1 MKVKEVVSLFENDPA
16 VNLLLAKIGEPR
28 TNIKLKGLVGSSDA
42 LNLLVTSEKIEQPML
57 VIMHDKEDADL
68 LMNDLIHL
76 EESRVPSFFPTSY
89 KKPYQPES
97 IDNANILHRS
107 ETLTR
112 ALNEETK
119 IIVTYPEALVEK
131 VLNKRSLLQNVFK
144 ANVGELVDIPFL
156 SELFSTYGFEST
168 DFVYEPGQ
176 FAVRGGIIDVF
187 SFSSEFPLRLELFGN
202 EIESIRTFD
211 PETQLSKNSLQWAS
225 IMPNTHTQL
234 LKEERI
240 SLLEYLPENT
250 LIWIKDLRETQ
261 DIITKAFEKAADSFH
276 TVISISNNTQ
286 VVQSPPLLYE
296 TSASFTSLLEKRKVI
311 EFGKRAF
318 LSPSFEIDFEN
329 QPQPSFN
336 KNFEFLADS
345 LGALQHDGF
354 DIFIFSDSEKQ
365 LERLTTIFEE
375 IDPSLSFSGIT
386 GSLNAGFISPASK
399 IACLTDHQIF
409 DRIHRTNEK
418 PKFNKK
424 KALTLREL
432 KSLQTGDYV
441 VHIDHGVARFA
452 GLDKVMRNGNQQEVI
467 RLVYRDDDLLYVSV
481 HALHKISKYAG
492 KEGGPPATSKLGS
505 KDWETKKNRVKSK
518 VKDIAKELIT
528 LYAKRKTA
536 PGFAFPKDTFLQA
549 ELESSFMYQETPDQ
563 HSATVDIKTDM
574 ERVHPMDRLICG
586 DVGFGKTEVAIRAA
600 FKAVNANKQV
610 AVLVPTTIL
619 ALQHY
624 QTFSERLRD
633 FPITVDF
640 VNRFK
645 TAKEIT
651 AIKKKLRDGHI
662 DILIGT
668 HRIVNKDMIFKDLG
682 LMIIDEEQ
690 KFGVKIKEQL
700 KELRVNVD
708 AMTLTATPIPRTLHF
723 SLMGARDL
731 SIIATP
737 PPNRVPVTTEVCEF
751 SEEVIRDAVHH
762 ELRRNG
768 QVFFVHNRIGDIESL
783 ANLIYRLVPD
793 ARIAIAHGQMAGP
806 KLEKVMVSFINGAY
820 DVLIST
826 NIIESG
832 LDIPNANTIIINR
845 AHMFGLSDLH
855 QMRGRVGRSNTKAYC
870 YLLTPAHSTV
880 SSDARKRLIALEEF
894 SELGD
899 GFKVAMRDLDIRG
912 AGDLLGSEQSG
923 FVNDLGF
930 DMYHKILDDAV
941 LELKENE
948 FKELFQDDL
957 VHEKVSDSFVSDC
970 VLETDLEILIP
981 QEYITNTSE
990 RLRLYNDL
998 DNVETD
1004 EALLTLQNSTK
1015 DRFGA
1020 LPEPVNELIK
1030 SVRLRWLGRDFG
1042 LDKIVLKNSAMK
1054 LHILEGKKD
1063 AYFLSPAFKSLIQ
1076 FAQNHPR
1083 RCKIKEQN
1091 QKLIFSIDHIHS
1103 LDDSF
1108 PIFASFHRI

>member
-1 MKVKEVVSLFENDPA
+1 
-16 VNLLLAKIGEPR
+16 
-28 TNIKLKGLVGSSDA
+28 
-42 LNLLVTSEKIEQPML
+42 
-57 VIMHDKEDADL
+57 
-68 LMNDLIHL
+68 
-76 EESRVPSFFPTSY
+76 
-89 KKPYQPES
+89 
-97 IDNANILHRS
+97 
-107 ETLTR
+107 
-112 ALNEETK
+112 
-119 IIVTYPEALVEK
+119 
-131 VLNKRSLLQNVFK
+131 
-144 ANVGELVDIPFL
+144 
-156 SELFSTYGFEST
+156 
-168 DFVYEPGQ
+168 
-176 FAVRGGIIDVF
+176 
-187 SFSSEFPLRLELFGN
+187 
-202 EIESIRTFD
+202 
-211 PETQLSKNSLQWAS
+211 
-225 IMPNTHTQL
+225 
-234 LKEERI
+234 
-240 SLLEYLPENT
+240 
-250 LIWIKDLRETQ
+250 
-261 DIITKAFEKAADSFH
+261 
-276 TVISISNNTQ
+276 
-286 VVQSPPLLYE
+286 
-296 TSASFTSLLEKRKVI
+296 
-311 EFGKRAF
+311 
-318 LSPSFEIDFEN
+318 
-329 QPQPSFN
+329 
-336 KNFEFLADS
+336 
-345 LGALQHDGF
+345 
-354 DIFIFSDSEKQ
+354 
-365 LERLTTIFEE
+365 
-375 IDPSLSFSGIT
+375 
-386 GSLNAGFISPASK
+386 
-399 IACLTDHQIF
+399 
-409 DRIHRTNEK
+409 
-418 PKFNKK
+418 
-424 KALTLREL
+424 
-432 KSLQTGDYV
+432 
-441 VHIDHGVARFA
+441 
-452 GLDKVMRNGNQQEVI
+452 
-467 RLVYRDDDLLYVSV
+467 
-481 HALHKISKYAG
+481 
-492 KEGGPPATSKLGS
+492 
-505 KDWETKKNRVKSK
+505 
-518 VKDIAKELIT
+518 
-528 LYAKRKTA
+528 
-536 PGFAFPKDTFLQA
+536 
-549 ELESSFMYQETPDQ
+549 MYQETPDQ

-645 TAKEIT
+645 SAKEIT
-651 AIKKKLRDGHI
+651 AIKKKLHDGHI

-668 HRIVNKDMIFKDLG
+668 HRIVNKDMPFKDLG

-731 SIIATP
+731 SIISTP

-762 ELRRNG
+762 ELRRKG
-768 QVFFVHNRIGDIESL
+768 QIFFVHNRIGDIESL
-783 ANLIYRLVPD
+783 ANLIYKLVPD

-806 KLEKVMVSFINGAY
+806 KLEKVMVGFINGRY

-870 YLLTPAHSTV
+870 YLLTPANSTV

-948 FKELFQDDL
+948 FKELFQDNL
-957 VHEKVSDSFVSDC
+957 VYEKVSGSFLSDC

-1004 EALLTLQNSTK
+1004 DALLTLQNSTK

-1042 LDKIVLKNSAMK
+1042 LDKIVLKNSTMK
-1054 LHILEGKKD
+1054 LHILEGKKE
-1063 AYFLSPAFKSLIQ
+1063 AYFLSSAFKNLIQ
-1076 FAQNHPR
+1076 FAQNHPQ

-1091 QKLIFSIDHIHS
+1091 QKLIFSIDHVHS

-1108 PIFASFHRI
+1108 PVFASFLKI

>member
-1 MKVKEVVSLFENDPA
+1 MTK
-16 VNLLLAKIGEPR
+16 R
-28 TNIKLKGLVGSSDA
+28 
-42 LNLLVTSEKIEQPML
+42 Q
-57 VIMHDKEDADL
+57 
-68 LMNDLIHL
+68 IH
-76 EESRVPSFFPTSY
+76 S
-89 KKPYQPES
+89 
-97 IDNANILHRS
+97 
-107 ETLTR
+107 
-112 ALNEETK
+112 
-119 IIVTYPEALVEK
+119 
-131 VLNKRSLLQNVFK
+131 
-144 ANVGELVDIPFL
+144 
-156 SELFSTYGFEST
+156 
-168 DFVYEPGQ
+168 
-176 FAVRGGIIDVF
+176 
-187 SFSSEFPLRLELFGN
+187 
-202 EIESIRTFD
+202 
-211 PETQLSKNSLQWAS
+211 
-225 IMPNTHTQL
+225 MP
-234 LKEERI
+234 I
-240 SLLEYLPENT
+240 
-250 LIWIKDLRETQ
+250 
-261 DIITKAFEKAADSFH
+261 
-276 TVISISNNTQ
+276 ISISNNTQ
-286 VVQSPPLLYE
+286 VVQSPSLLYE
-296 TSASFTSLLEKRKVI
+296 TSASFSSLLKKRKVI

-336 KNFEFLADS
+336 KNFEFLVDS

-354 DIFIFSDSEKQ
+354 HIFIFSDSEKQ
-365 LERLTTIFEE
+365 LERLATIFEE

-386 GSLNAGFISPASK
+386 GSLNAGFISPTSK

-409 DRIHRTNEK
+409 DRIHRRNEK

-441 VHIDHGVARFA
+441 VHTDHGVARFA

-492 KEGGPPATSKLGS
+492 KEGGPPTTSKLGS

-645 TAKEIT
+645 SAKEIT
-651 AIKKKLRDGHI
+651 AIKKKLHDGHI

-668 HRIVNKDMIFKDLG
+668 HRIVNKDMTFKDLG

-731 SIIATP
+731 SIISTP

-762 ELRRNG
+762 ELRRKG
-768 QVFFVHNRIGDIESL
+768 QIFFVHNRIGDIESL
-783 ANLIYRLVPD
+783 ANLIYKLVPD

-806 KLEKVMVSFINGAY
+806 KLEKVMVGFINGRY

-870 YLLTPAHSTV
+870 YLLTPANSTV

-923 FVNDLGF
+923 YVNDLGF

-948 FKELFQDDL
+948 FKELFQDNL
-957 VHEKVSDSFVSDC
+957 VYEKVSDSFLSDC

-1004 EALLTLQNSTK
+1004 DALLTLQNSTK

-1042 LDKIVLKNSAMK
+1042 LDKIVLKNSTMK
-1054 LHILEGKKD
+1054 LHILEGKKE
-1063 AYFLSPAFKSLIQ
+1063 AYFLSSAFKNLIQ
-1076 FAQNHPR
+1076 FAQNHPQ

-1091 QKLIFSIDHIHS
+1091 QKLIFSIDHVHS

-1108 PIFASFHRI
+1108 PVFASFLKI